1 MARGA
6 GLLGEK
12 SGSPGGGA
20 IWGAGKAAK
29 NVRAAKITVLVWVRK
44 TTNYQAIRDE
54 LLELAV
60 DDPYESTEYKG
71 MVDFHWGFDR
81 MSKAD
86 QLAGSLREFA
96 EKPEVVV
103 LRVTLGNRAA
113 RDIVAGARSSL
124 DRNPQHLRDH
134 GGQFR

>member
-1 MARGA
+1 
-6 GLLGEK
+6 
-12 SGSPGGGA
+12 
-20 IWGAGKAAK
+20 
-29 NVRAAKITVLVWVRK
+29 
-44 TTNYQAIRDE
+44 
-54 LLELAV
+54 
-60 DDPYESTEYKG
+60 

-81 MSKAD
+81 ISKAD

-124 DRNPQHLRDH
+124 DRNPNTYGATVSSFADPN
-134 GGQFR
+134 FRRPNYLAW